1 MGRVDLTMLNGIGHY
16 DLMQSAGPAGKTCLL
31 IQSSPRHFPVANET
45 PWPPTRGKVIK
56 QMSGFDF
63 YISASETVRREWAEL
78 GAFGGKPSFYVPNR
92 CDDAL
97 ALSLSGRDK
106 SELRAELGLP
116 RDRFLIVCVASIQHR
131 KGQDLIV
138 DRIEQIAKEIPSALL
153 LLVGPVVGHWGAAV
167 VRRAHDSQ
175 SANAIRV
182 LPPQPQ
188 AMDLIRAAD
197 VLLLPSRAEA
207 MPLVVLEAMAVGTPV
222 VATDVDGIPEI
233 IDHGRS
239 GLLFSLDT
247 PDSMVS
253 LLSKLAFNSSVRDDL
268 AQQASD
274 RYWAE
279 FSTTRQVARLD
290 SILNSIA
297 RNAPIESEP
306 AVVVRAWS
314 TGEQSS
320 TSLEERTAC

>member
-1 MGRVDLTMLNGIGHY
+1 
-16 DLMQSAGPAGKTCLL
+16 
-31 IQSSPRHFPVANET
+31 
-45 PWPPTRGKVIK
+45 
-56 QMSGFDF
+56 
-63 YISASETVRREWAEL
+63 
-78 GAFGGKPSFYVPNR
+78 
-92 CDDAL
+92 
-97 ALSLSGRDK
+97 
-106 SELRAELGLP
+106 
-116 RDRFLIVCVASIQHR
+116 
-131 KGQDLIV
+131 
-138 DRIEQIAKEIPSALL
+138 
-153 LLVGPVVGHWGAAV
+153 
-167 VRRAHDSQ
+167 
-175 SANAIRV
+175 
-182 LPPQPQ
+182 
-188 AMDLIRAAD
+188 MDLIRAAD